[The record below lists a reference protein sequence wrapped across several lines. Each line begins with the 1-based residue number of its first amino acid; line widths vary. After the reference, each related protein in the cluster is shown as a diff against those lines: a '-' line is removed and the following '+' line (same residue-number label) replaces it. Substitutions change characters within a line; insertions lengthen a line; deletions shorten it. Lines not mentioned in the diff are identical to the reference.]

1 MEETQKLQKSVCVLK
16 VHLEK
21 CLEIPNLAISKYPG
35 TFLDALKTSQNPIF
49 FMKLASQKSMSDYFK
64 IFKT

>member
-1 MEETQKLQKSVCVLK
+1 MEETQKLQKSVFILK

-35 TFLDALKTSQNPIF
+35 PFLNALKTSQNPIF
-49 FMKLASQKSMSDYFK
+49 FMKFGSQKSMFDYLK